1 MKRVIS
7 LLLIFALCLPL
18 CACGKKAEESAAP
31 TEAQQ
36 PIETV
41 TPVQMR
47 TYRTYEI
54 NSDNWN
60 MYFEIAEIPLYIL
73 TSTEIISQVC
83 QNYCVVLKDDYLPY
97 LNPEGNYS
105 VRFDVAFDIYVET
118 LDIDTVHYTYRHMGD
133 TLYAD
138 KAVKTCLFDR
148 GALPKS
154 AYGTDYN
161 ARVGF
166 ANAFFSGWAQM
177 QPESKV
183 WAGFYIDPASIQVTG
198 VSGTIELAV

>member
-1 MKRVIS
+1 MKRVLS
-7 LLLIFALCLPL
+7 LLLALSLCLSL
-18 CACGKKAEESAAP
+18 CACGKKAEETAP
-31 TEAQQ
+31 AVPE
-36 PIETV
+36 PVETV

-54 NSDNWN
+54 NNDNWN

-105 VRFDVAFDIYVET
+105 VRFELAFDIYVET
-118 LDIDTVHYTYRHMGD
+118 LDIDTVHFTYRHTGD

-138 KAVKTCLFDR
+138 KATKTAIFNR
-148 GALPKS
+148 SALPKS

-161 ARVGF
+161 ARVGY
-166 ANAFFSGWAQM
+166 ANAFFNGWAQL

-183 WAGFYIDPASIQVTG
+183 WAGFYIDPASIQMLS
-198 VSGTIELAV
+198 VSGTIDLAV

>member
-47 TYRTYEI
+47 TYRSYEI

-138 KAVKTCLFDR
+138 KAAKTCLFDR
-148 GALPKS
+148 GALPKR
-154 AYGTDYN
+154 A
-161 ARVGF
+161 
-166 ANAFFSGWAQM
+166 
-177 QPESKV
+177 
-183 WAGFYIDPASIQVTG
+183 
-198 VSGTIELAV
+198 

>member
-1 MKRVIS
+1 MKRVVS
-7 LLLIFALCLPL
+7 LLLALSLCLSL
-18 CACGKKAEESAAP
+18 CACGKKAEETAP
-31 TEAQQ
+31 AVPE
-36 PIETV
+36 PVETV

-54 NSDNWN
+54 NNDNWN

-105 VRFDVAFDIYVET
+105 VRFELAFDIYVET
-118 LDIDTVHYTYRHMGD
+118 LDIDTMHFTYRHTGD

-138 KAVKTCLFDR
+138 KATKTALFDR

-161 ARVGF
+161 ARVGY

-177 QPESKV
+177 QAESKV
-183 WAGFYIDPASIQVTG
+183 WAGFYIDPASIQMLS
-198 VSGTIELAV
+198 VSGTIDLAV